1 MSLAFGE
8 QACRCL
14 VSFFWFAVLLGGVGV
29 PSLSSRHTC
38 VALVS
43 LVLARR
49 AAPPHPS
56 QVNRLALWVCLGG
69 HGWFCLGL
77 CVLCLSLCLGALAWG
92 QSRQPRPCGNT
103 VEVNRVVLR
112 GVASHASRA
121 ARQSETTNTEPA
133 KPPTNP
139 HNPQHATHNTRPRQR
154 TQAPKGILRWVPW
167 HRQFDWVARVCF
179 ALVSLPILV
188 SVFFDC

>member
-43 LVLARR
+43 LVLPRR

-77 CVLCLSLCLGALAWG
+77 CVLCLSLCLGA
-92 QSRQPRPCGNT
+92 
-103 VEVNRVVLR
+103 
-112 GVASHASRA
+112 
-121 ARQSETTNTEPA
+121 
-133 KPPTNP
+133 
-139 HNPQHATHNTRPRQR
+139 
-154 TQAPKGILRWVPW
+154 
-167 HRQFDWVARVCF
+167 F
-179 ALVSLPILV
+179 ALVFVVNPGELPPRHSLAWVFGVDVSALV
-188 SVFFDC
+188 FVGLFG

>member
-49 AAPPHPS
+49 AAPPHPN
-56 QVNRLALWVCLGG
+56 QVIRLALWVCLGG
-69 HGWFCLGL
+69 HDWFCLGV
-77 CVLCLSLCLGALAWG
+77 CVLCLGALALVFVANPG
-92 QSRQPRPCGNT
+92 ELPPRHSLAW
-103 VEVNRVVLR
+103 VF
-112 GVASHASRA
+112 GVDVS
-121 ARQSETTNTEPA
+121 
-133 KPPTNP
+133 
-139 HNPQHATHNTRPRQR
+139 
-154 TQAPKGILRWVPW
+154 
-167 HRQFDWVARVCF
+167 
-179 ALVSLPILV
+179 ALVFVVGL
-188 SVFFDC
+188 FG